1 METIIIVMVL
11 VALSLMIFFDRKLH
25 GKKDKSNSSY
35 TPPPSSDNQTSAQ
48 NNNPPVYVREQEP
61 LSNKIYI
68 RGLYYNNVTIK
79 DVGSFYGL
87 AYAETNNIYD
97 KYAVSIYRADGKKLG
112 FAPAGTEDLHRYI
125 LDHGGKVRILG
136 ELYCPNYSE
145 RPDLIFGEFY
155 VICEEGKKYFRWEL
169 PDKKHDDDDDDYDE
183 DDDYEDNNYED
194 DDVQGNDYDNNINIR
209 KNNHNDNYESEIPE
223 EERIYKRPNLKSY
236 PFYSNGTAPKGKFSG
251 YAVPSEK
258 FDFDIFNEDN
268 VKIGEVCDLEYL
280 YNTINKFDNGKV
292 PVWGEIYD
300 HKKHFTEN
308 LIYIPGRC
316 TKNKIEKS
324 KNEFFNEE

>member
-11 VALSLMIFFDRKLH
+11 AALSLMIFFDRKLH

-35 TPPPSSDNQTSAQ
+35 TPPPPSDNQTSAQ

-68 RGLYYNNVTIK
+68 RGLYYNNVTVK

-112 FAPAGTEDLHRYI
+112 FAPAGTKDLHRYI

-155 VICEEGKKYFRWEL
+155 VICEEGEEYFRWEL
-169 PDKKHDDDDDDYDE
+169 SGNKNDDDDDDDDYD
-183 DDDYEDNNYED
+183 DNE
-194 DDVQGNDYDNNINIR
+194 
-209 KNNHNDNYESEIPE
+209 EFEIPE

-268 VKIGEVCDLEYL
+268 VKIGEVCDEEYL

-324 KNEFFNEE
+324 KNEFFEEK

>member
-1 METIIIVMVL
+1 MYEEIINFKLTMSMETIIIVMVL

-112 FAPAGTEDLHRYI
+112 FAPAGTEDLHKYI

-155 VICEEGKKYFRWEL
+155 VICEEGEEYFRWEL
-169 PDKKHDDDDDDYDE
+169 SGNKNDDDDDD
-183 DDDYEDNNYED
+183 DDNDDNE
-194 DDVQGNDYDNNINIR
+194 
-209 KNNHNDNYESEIPE
+209 EFEIPE

-251 YAVPSEK
+251 YAVPAEK

-268 VKIGEVCDLEYL
+268 VKIGEVCDQEYL

-324 KNEFFNEE
+324 KNEFFEEK

>member
-1 METIIIVMVL
+1 MDTVIIVMIL

-155 VICEEGKKYFRWEL
+155 VICEEGEEYFRWEL
-169 PDKKHDDDDDDYDE
+169 SGNKNDDDDDD
-183 DDDYEDNNYED
+183 DDNDDNE
-194 DDVQGNDYDNNINIR
+194 
-209 KNNHNDNYESEIPE
+209 EFEIPE

-251 YAVPSEK
+251 YAVPAEK

-268 VKIGEVCDLEYL
+268 VKIGEVCDQEYL

-324 KNEFFNEE
+324 KNEFFEEK